1 MRNYMR
7 DNRKFIKDI
16 IRVSISNIIK
26 LMSGVLV
33 GLLLPK
39 IIGVTDYGF
48 YKTYTLYIHY
58 VGLFHFGISDG
69 IYLLYG
75 DKNYDQLDRGKFRF
89 YSRLFI
95 CVEAVLSLIL
105 ICVSLSFLS
114 GENRFIFSCVAA
126 YLLANNVTG
135 YYQMISQI
143 TGRFKELSRR
153 NVLQSLL
160 ISITVL
166 AMYVLHRFASMSFT
180 YRPYTAIY
188 TIMIA
193 LLAVWY
199 LCTYREITLGNS
211 VSVKENWRDFIHFM
225 KIGFPLTVANLCST
239 LILSLDRQFVNVLF
253 DTDTYAVYAF
263 AYNMLALVTT
273 AVSAVS
279 TVLYPRLKRASAQ
292 TLKEN
297 YSDLVGTIAPI
308 VSLAMSIYFPLFLF
322 VNWFLPKYSDSLPIF
337 RIIFPGLIISS
348 VITIIMH
355 NYYKVIGINNIF
367 FLKSLCTL
375 IVSGIANY
383 IAYRFFGTTA
393 SISIASIITMMLW
406 YIYVEYYFV
415 RKYKVKWKRN
425 LIYIVTIMMLFY
437 LITALNN
444 KIVAFSLYVVVS
456 CLVTFIFYKE
466 RVMKIIK
473 SKIM

>member
-1 MRNYMR
+1 MS
-7 DNRKFIKDI
+7 DNKKFIKDI

-75 DKNYDQLDRGKFRF
+75 DKYFDQLDRGKFRF

-95 CVEAVLSLIL
+95 CIEAVLSLIL
-105 ICVSLSFLS
+105 ICVSWSFLY

-153 NVLQSLL
+153 NVLQSTL

-166 AMYVLHRFASMSFT
+166 AMYVLHRFTSMSFT

-199 LCTYREITLGNS
+199 LYTYREITFGDS
-211 VSVKENWRDFIHFM
+211 VCIKDNWRDIIHFI

-239 LILSLDRQFVNVLF
+239 LVLSLDRQFVNVLF

-273 AVSAVS
+273 AVSAIS

-292 TLKEN
+292 TLTEN
-297 YSDLVGTIAPI
+297 YSELVGTIASI
-308 VSLAMSIYFPLFLF
+308 VSVSLSIYFPLFLF
-322 VNWFLPKYSDSLPIF
+322 VNWFLPKYSESLPIF

-355 NYYKVIGINNIF
+355 NYYKVIGINNKF
-367 FLKSLCTL
+367 FIKSLCTL
-375 IVSGIANY
+375 IVSGVANY
-383 IAYRFFGTTA
+383 IAYKAFGNTA
-393 SISIASIITMMLW
+393 SISIASIITMMFW
-406 YIYVEYYFV
+406 YLCVEYYFV
-415 RKYKVKWKRN
+415 RKYNVKWKRN
-425 LIYIVTIMMLFY
+425 LIYILIIMILFY
-437 LITALNN
+437 SITALDN
-444 KIVAFSLYVVVS
+444 KIFALVLYVAGS
-456 CLVTFIFYKE
+456 CLLTFIFYKE
-466 RVMKIIK
+466 RIMKIIK
-473 SKIM
+473 SKI

>member
-1 MRNYMR
+1 MS
-7 DNRKFIKDI
+7 DNKKFINDI

-75 DKNYDQLDRGKFRF
+75 DKNFDQLDRKKFRF

-95 CVEAVLSLIL
+95 YVEAVLSLVL
-105 ICVSLSFLS
+105 ICISLSFLS

-143 TGRFKELSRR
+143 TGRFKELSKR
-153 NVLQSLL
+153 NVLQSFL

-166 AMYVLHRFASMSFT
+166 TMYALHKFASWNFT

-188 TIMIA
+188 TIMIT
-193 LLAVWY
+193 LLAIWY
-199 LCTYREITLGNS
+199 LCTYRDITLGDS
-211 VSVKENWRDFIHFM
+211 VSVKENLGDIIHFI

-239 LILSLDRQFVNVLF
+239 LVLSLDRQFVNILF
-253 DTDTYAVYAF
+253 DTDSYAVYAF

-297 YSDLVGTIAPI
+297 YSDLVGIIAPI

-322 VNWFLPKYSDSLPIF
+322 VNWFLPKYSGSLPIF

-348 VITIIMH
+348 VVTIIMH
-355 NYYKVIGINNIF
+355 NYYKVIGINNKF

-383 IAYRFFGTTA
+383 IAYRFFGTTS
-393 SISIASIITMMLW
+393 SISIASIITMLFW
-406 YIYVEYYFV
+406 YVYVEYYFI
-415 RKYKVKWKRN
+415 KTYKIKWKRN
-425 LIYIVTIMMLFY
+425 MIYILLIIFSFY
-437 LITALNN
+437 MITAIENIILAFVMYVAISCLITFA
-444 KIVAFSLYVVVS
+444 V
-456 CLVTFIFYKE
+456 YKD
-466 RVMKIIK
+466 RVMKMIK
-473 SKIM
+473 EKKLK